1 MSGDFPND
9 FFYLLAGGTKGQ
21 KKHKTLYARTHARA
35 HATKKTKIFVL
46 LFQHLLQGKIG
57 GIT

>member
-1 MSGDFPND
+1 MISFT
-9 FFYLLAGGTKGQ
+9 YLLVVQKDK